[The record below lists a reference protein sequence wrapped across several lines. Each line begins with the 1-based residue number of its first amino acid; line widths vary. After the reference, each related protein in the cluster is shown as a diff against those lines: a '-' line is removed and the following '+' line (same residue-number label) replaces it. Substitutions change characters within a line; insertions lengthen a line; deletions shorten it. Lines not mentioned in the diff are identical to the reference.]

1 MILPVR
7 TTHNIIVIAATVLLT
22 ILTACAEGEVYYRF
36 HHLGKSQWFRDSILL
51 FTIDSL
57 DLSPGRRYDVTIE
70 LSSSRVYPYRDV
82 WLQIDHNLTDT
93 VFRRD
98 TMHYELADEYGKW
111 LGSGVGGLHQ
121 LSLPFLSAV
130 PLDRSRTYVLE
141 ISQIMNDDPL
151 TGIEKTG
158 LKVVE
163 MQAGHM

>member
-1 MILPVR
+1 MRP
-7 TTHNIIVIAATVLLT
+7 THNIVLFSAAVLLT

-36 HHLGKSQWFRDSILL
+36 HHIGKGQWFRDSTLV
-51 FTIDSL
+51 FTMDSL
-57 DLSPGRRYDVTIE
+57 DLPPGRRYDVTIE

-82 WLQIDHNLTDT
+82 WLQIDHNLADT
-93 VFRRD
+93 VFRSD
-98 TMHYELADEYGKW
+98 TMHYQLADEYGKW

-130 PLDRSRTYVLE
+130 SLDRSRKYVLE

-151 TGIEKTG
+151 TGIEKAG

-163 MQAGHM
+163 EHAGQM